1 MTDEVLETSATPA
14 VAEAQDNAPET
25 NAAQTEAPTH
35 QHDHDHAGHSHG
47 PTLNPELRREIFV
60 EAPADAVSKT
70 YAKIVK
76 RYQKQARLPGFRPG
90 KVPEIT
96 VRNRFARELRQEVM
110 EALVNDRFR
119 AAVEEQNLQPISQ
132 PQVTELN
139 LFDGQPLRF
148 RAEFEVAPQI
158 DVTGYE
164 DVRVEKPTTTLDDAE
179 YKAELDRMLESY
191 ATIETVEE
199 DRELQDGDWAEI
211 QFTGKRRETDGG
223 TPDPSIAERTEDV
236 QGEDVLVEIGGA
248 NTLPAFNEALRGK
261 KVGQEFEI
269 EVEYPKDFGDLRLAG
284 QTVNYEVKVSAIKK
298 KVLPERDAE
307 FAKQLGEFDSF
318 EAFEA
323 DLRDRATKRKQSG
336 ADQEAKSKLV
346 DAIVERFNFP
356 VPESF
361 VQQQIDVRL
370 DRGLR
375 ALAQQGMTEDQMRQ
389 LDFVR
394 LRDAQRDEAVKEV
407 KASLLL
413 DTIAAKENI
422 EVKEED
428 LQRELMM
435 MSIQSRQPYEQLRE
449 RMQQDGSIQRMRE
462 QMRREA
468 TATVLYDKIA

>member
-1 MTDEVLETSATPA
+1 M
-14 VAEAQDNAPET
+14 AEAQETAPDSDSIATGSNTEQNALTHNHAQDPE
-25 NAAQTEAPTH
+25 
-35 QHDHDHAGHSHG
+35 GHSHG

-60 EAPADAVSKT
+60 EAPADAVSKA
-70 YAKIVK
+70 YAKAIK

-90 KVPEIT
+90 KVPEVT

-110 EALVNDRFR
+110 ESLVNDRFR

-139 LFDGQPLRF
+139 LLDGQPLRF
-148 RAEFEVAPQI
+148 RAEFEIAPQI

-164 DVRVEKPTTTLDDAE
+164 DVKVEKPTTTLDETE
-179 YKAELDRMLESY
+179 YTSELDRMLDSY

-223 TPDPSIAERTEDV
+223 TPDPAIAERTEDV
-236 QGEDVLVEIGGA
+236 QGDDVMVEIGGV

-261 KVGQEFEI
+261 KPGQEFQI

-284 QTVNYEVKVSAIKK
+284 QTVTYDVKVGSIKK

-318 EAFEA
+318 EAFET
-323 DLRDRATKRKQSG
+323 DLRDRATKRKQG
-336 ADQEAKSKLV
+336 AAEQDAKGKLV
-346 DAIVERFNFP
+346 DALVERFQFP
-356 VPESF
+356 IPESF

-375 ALAQQGMTEDQMRQ
+375 ALAQQGMTEEQMRQ
-389 LDFVR
+389 LDFAR

-413 DTIAAKENI
+413 DAIAAKENV
-422 EVKEED
+422 EVKEDD

-435 MSIQSRQPYEQLRE
+435 LAIQSRQPYEQVRE
-449 RMQQDGSIQRMRE
+449 RMQNDGGLQRMRE

-468 TATVLYDKIA
+468 VATTLYEKMA

>member
-14 VAEAQDNAPET
+14 AAEAQANAPEA
-25 NAAQTEAPTH
+25 NNAQTEAAAHT
-35 QHDHDHAGHSHG
+35 HDHDHASHSHG
-47 PTLNPELRREIFV
+47 PTLNPELRREIYV
-60 EAPADAVSKT
+60 EAPADVVSKT
-70 YAKIVK
+70 FAKTIK
-76 RYQKQARLPGFRPG
+76 RFQKQARLPGFRPG

-119 AAVEEQNLQPISQ
+119 AAVEEQNLQPLSQ

-148 RAEFEVAPQI
+148 RAEFEIAPQI

-164 DVRVEKPTTTLDDAE
+164 DVKVEKPTTSLDEAE

-248 NTLPAFNEALRGK
+248 NTLPAFTEALRGK
-261 KVGQEFEI
+261 KIGQEFEI

-307 FAKQLGEFDSF
+307 FAKQLGDFDSF
-318 EAFEA
+318 EAFET
-323 DLRDRATKRKQSG
+323 DLRDRATKRKQGG
-336 ADQEAKSKLV
+336 ADQEAKNKLV
-346 DAIVERFNFP
+346 DAIVERFQFP

-389 LDFVR
+389 LDFIR

-413 DTIAAKENI
+413 DAIAAKENVEI
-422 EVKEED
+422 KDED

-435 MSIQSRQPYEQLRE
+435 MSIQSRQPYEQMRQQ
-449 RMQQDGSIQRMRE
+449 MQENGGMQRMRE

-468 TATVLYDKIA
+468 TAEALYSKIA

>member
-14 VAEAQDNAPET
+14 DAEAQNTTSEQNSGAE
-25 NAAQTEAPTH
+25 AAH
-35 QHDHDHAGHSHG
+35 VHDHAGHTHSHG
-47 PTLNPELRREIFV
+47 PTLNPELRREVYV
-60 EAPADAVSKT
+60 EAPAELVSKT
-70 YAKIVK
+70 FTKIIK
-76 RYQKQARLPGFRPG
+76 RIQKRAHIPGFRPG

-96 VRNRFARELRQEVM
+96 IRNRFARELRQEVM

-119 AAVEEQNLQPISQ
+119 EAVEQQNLVPLSQ

-158 DVTGYE
+158 DVNGFESVT
-164 DVRVEKPTTTLDDAE
+164 VEKPNTTLDDAE
-179 YKAELDRMLESY
+179 YTGELDRILDGY

-211 QFTGKRRETDGG
+211 QFTGKRRETDGSE
-223 TPDPSIAERTEDV
+223 PDPSIADRTDDV
-236 QGEDVLVEIGGA
+236 QGDDVMVEVGGA
-248 NTLPAFNEALRGK
+248 NTLPAFSEALRGK
-261 KVGQEFEI
+261 KVGQEFSL
-269 EVEYPKDFGDLRLAG
+269 EVDYPKDFGDLRLAG
-284 QTVNYEVKVSAIKK
+284 QTVTYEVKVSAIKR
-298 KVLPERDAE
+298 KVLPQRDAD

-318 EAFEA
+318 EAFET
-323 DLRDRATKRKQSG
+323 DLRTRSAERKQQS
-336 ADQEAKSKLV
+336 AEQEAKNQLVDKLV
-346 DAIVERFNFP
+346 EHFNFP

-375 ALAQQGMTEDQMRQ
+375 ALAQQGMTEEQMRQ
-389 LDFVR
+389 IDFIR

-413 DTIAAKENI
+413 DAIAAKENVQ
-422 EVKEED
+422 VKEED
-428 LQRELMM
+428 VQRELMM
-435 MSIQSRQPYEQLRE
+435 MSIQSRQPLEQLRNQ
-449 RMQQDGSIQRMRE
+449 MQNDGSIQRMRD

-468 TATVLYDKIA
+468 TANTLYEKLA

>member
-1 MTDEVLETSATPA
+1 M
-14 VAEAQDNAPET
+14 
-25 NAAQTEAPTH
+25 
-35 QHDHDHAGHSHG
+35 
-47 PTLNPELRREIFV
+47 
-60 EAPADAVSKT
+60 VSKT
-70 YAKIVK
+70 FAKIIK

-90 KVPEIT
+90 KVPEVT

-110 EALVNDRFR
+110 EALVNERFR
-119 AAVEEQNLQPISQ
+119 TAVEEQNLQPISQ

-148 RAEFEVAPQI
+148 RAEFEIAPQI
-158 DVTGYE
+158 DLTGYE
-164 DVRVEKPTTTLDDAE
+164 DVKVDKATVTVDDAE
-179 YKAELDRMLESY
+179 YIVELDRMLDAY

-211 QFTGKRRETDGG
+211 QFTGKRRETDGN

-236 QGEDVLVEIGGA
+236 QGEDVTVEIGGA
-248 NTLPAFNEALRGK
+248 NTLPAFTEALRGK
-261 KVGQEFEI
+261 KPGQEFQV

-284 QTVNYEVKVSAIKK
+284 QTVAYEVKVSAIKK
-298 KVLPERDAE
+298 KIFPERDAE
-307 FAKQLGEFDSF
+307 FAKQLGDFESF
-318 EAFEA
+318 EAFET
-323 DLRDRATKRKQSG
+323 DLRDRTTKRKQD
-336 ADQEAKSKLV
+336 AAEQDAKGKLV
-346 DAIVERFNFP
+346 DALVDRSQFP

-375 ALAQQGMTEDQMRQ
+375 ALAQQGMTEEQMRQ
-389 LDFVR
+389 LDFSR
-394 LRDAQRDEAVKEV
+394 LREAQRDEAVKEV

-413 DTIAAKENI
+413 DAIAAKENV

-435 MSIQSRQPYEQLRE
+435 LSIQSRQPYEQVRE
-449 RMQQDGSIQRMRE
+449 RMQADGGLQRMRE

-468 TATVLYDKIA
+468 VATKLYVVMA